1 MLSRIE
7 RWKSEVP
14 CGTSATARRSESS
27 VMSETDWPSIRI
39 GPPWSSNWR
48 SSSDTSVDL
57 PAPLCPTSPTFSP
70 PSMLEVE
77 VPAKTRAFR

>member
-14 CGTSATARRSESS
+14 CGTSATARRSDSS
-27 VMSETDWPSIRI
+27 VMSATDWPSIRI
-39 GPPWSSNWR
+39 VPPSSSNWR
-48 SSSDTSVDL
+48 SSSDTSVDF

-70 PSMLEVE
+70 PSMRRSKS
-77 VPAKTRAFR
+77 PPKTRAFR